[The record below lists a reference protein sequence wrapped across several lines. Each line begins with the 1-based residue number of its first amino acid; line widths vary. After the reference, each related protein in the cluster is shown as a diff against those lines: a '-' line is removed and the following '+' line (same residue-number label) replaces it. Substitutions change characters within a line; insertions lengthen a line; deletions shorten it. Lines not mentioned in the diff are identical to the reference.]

1 MDQPGVL
8 RAAGIAA
15 AAAAL
20 TLGLAACGGGG
31 GSKTSTTPDAGAQQ
45 AGFTDNRDGLV
56 KPEPALDSVNRQ
68 PRGASVDY
76 NDPPPP
82 IAAAVEAAATSAG
95 CTAKSWPSEANPSS
109 HVTTEAA
116 AQISI
121 PPLSGAHDER
131 WADWGVYDKP
141 VPFKHQLHNLEHGG
155 VFLHYGRDV
164 PVAEVNAIREWWAK
178 SPAFILV
185 APDTAAAFPTNAVV
199 VGSQQ
204 RWLVCK
210 PFAAAQISAVDAF
223 VKEYRGRGPEQI
235 LAVNAGGDLPEG
247 LPKPAI
253 SDKGAEG

>member
-1 MDQPGVL
+1 MDQPGIL
-8 RAAGIAA
+8 RTAGVAAL
-15 AAAAL
+15 AAAL
-20 TLGLAACGGGG
+20 TLGVAACGGDKGASTG
-31 GSKTSTTPDAGAQQ
+31 STTDPTQQQ
-45 AGFTDNRDGLV
+45 ADFTDDRDGLV

-68 PRGASVDY
+68 PRGASVNY

-82 IAAAVEAAATSAG
+82 ISANVEAAAKTAG
-95 CTAKSWPSEANPSS
+95 CTVKSWPSEGNPSS
-109 HVTTEAA
+109 HVATESATD
-116 AQISI
+116 ISN
-121 PPLSGAHDER
+121 PPLSGAHNER
-131 WADWGVYDKP
+131 WADWGVYNKP

-155 VFLHYGRDV
+155 VFVHYGKDV

-185 APDTAAAFPTNAVV
+185 APNTAPTFPTNAVV

-253 SDKGAEG
+253 SDTGAEG